1 MEERRL
7 LEKQVGKRHRLPPI
21 GSSTAVPPCAITSPA
36 RGTERGQ
43 LIRQEQRRDV
53 QQGQVFNDQLPDADS
68 VLTLAFFLP
77 QTTEIDWC
85 WIDFGVG
92 VVLPLR

>member
-1 MEERRL
+1 M
-7 LEKQVGKRHRLPPI
+7 
-21 GSSTAVPPCAITSPA
+21 
-36 RGTERGQ
+36 
-43 LIRQEQRRDV
+43 IRQEQRRDV

-77 QTTEIDWC
+77 QITEIDWC

-92 VVLPLR
+92 VVLLLR